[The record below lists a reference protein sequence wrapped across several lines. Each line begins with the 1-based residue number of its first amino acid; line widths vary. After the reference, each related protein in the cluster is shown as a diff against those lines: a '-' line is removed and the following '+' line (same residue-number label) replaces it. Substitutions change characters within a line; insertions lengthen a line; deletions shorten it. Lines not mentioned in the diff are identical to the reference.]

1 MEPME
6 VQGQDGMNL
15 DPAILS
21 QVQMNFLA
29 QARVREVQME
39 AAIAQLR
46 QQAQQR
52 EQVIADLTDKLAA
65 FEDDRAEQEG

>member
-46 QQAQQR
+46 QQGQQQ
-52 EQVIADLTDKLAA
+52 EQVIADLTNKLAA